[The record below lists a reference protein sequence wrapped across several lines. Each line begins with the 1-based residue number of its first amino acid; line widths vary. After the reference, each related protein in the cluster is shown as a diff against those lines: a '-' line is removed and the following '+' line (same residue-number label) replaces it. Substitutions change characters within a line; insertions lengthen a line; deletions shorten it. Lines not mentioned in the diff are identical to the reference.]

1 MYTLNTVKQEVSLF
15 QNFFQD
21 PGYLTPTPPIR
32 VKSCGLRI
40 PGENTINDVPEDVK
54 IWLGKK
60 YRQHFY
66 LLFQQT

>member
-1 MYTLNTVKQEVSLF
+1 MLSKKFPFF
-15 QNFFQD
+15 QKFFQD

-54 IWLGKK
+54 IWLGKT
-60 YRQHFY
+60 YRQHFNF
-66 LLFQQT
+66 LFQQT